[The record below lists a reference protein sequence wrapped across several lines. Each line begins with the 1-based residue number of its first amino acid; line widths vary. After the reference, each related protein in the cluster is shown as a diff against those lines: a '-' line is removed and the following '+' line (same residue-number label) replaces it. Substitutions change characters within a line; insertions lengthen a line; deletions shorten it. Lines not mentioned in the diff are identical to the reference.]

1 MNGFSPRS
9 IVEYVDHES
18 AERAI
23 KGLGERM
30 LFGRPVFIR
39 EVCREDFS
47 EVASG
52 CHPN

>member
-1 MNGFSPRS
+1 MIGSYPHS

-47 EVASG
+47 EVAAG
-52 CHPN
+52 GHPD